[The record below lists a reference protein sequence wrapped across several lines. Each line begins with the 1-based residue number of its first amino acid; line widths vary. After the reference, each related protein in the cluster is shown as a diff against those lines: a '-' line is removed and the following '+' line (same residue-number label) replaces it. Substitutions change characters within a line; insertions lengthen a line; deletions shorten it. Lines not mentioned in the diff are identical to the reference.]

1 MLSTVFEILN
11 KSVMDHKRKSS
22 CDIAQKSVRKGCS
35 CSLGSKVFNLLLKVS
50 SLMMS
55 IEIVLYKKIVK
66 HENETNMGTIP
77 LLSR

>member
-1 MLSTVFEILN
+1 
-11 KSVMDHKRKSS
+11 
-22 CDIAQKSVRKGCS
+22 
-35 CSLGSKVFNLLLKVS
+35 
-50 SLMMS
+50 MMS